1 MLFACCNEN
10 RRNAILSNAAVAL
23 NGIDYVEV
31 LDSPAAAS
39 DAPRQTLMVHCL
51 RTAPALTTDNV
62 MIEGGERITRVSVLS
77 VAPVAAGSNV
87 LAVVTSAGD
96 FSPYVLRLVLSA
108 QSAIANPFEVTD
120 VLAGFDPQLA
130 EIEFSFH
137 PGAGVGFECAPA
149 PADCRAPQAAPP
161 PINYLAKDYGSFRT
175 LILDR
180 LNQLLPASVGGNEAD
195 LSVVL
200 AELIAYR
207 ADQLSYQQDAIATE
221 AYLQTARSRVS
232 LRRHARL
239 VGYHVHDGCNA
250 RTWMQIIV
258 AAAPDEAVFL
268 DRMLTRFYT
277 YAAGM
282 PTTLA
287 VDAGNEEAALAAG
300 VQVFQPMQ
308 DALLY
313 AEHNL
318 IHFYTWGDT
327 QCCLPAG
334 AVEATLQGHLPNL
347 QAGDLLVFQ
356 EVIGPQT
363 GNAADADLRHRCAVR
378 LTQVAHADAAGQLL
392 GDPLFDVSGAPITS
406 SAQTPAP
413 VTQIQWGAADALP
426 FALCISSLYLDSDG
440 SEQAAANVSAALG
453 NVVLADHGLS
463 VAGTDLGIMPSPRF
477 FYPPSPQADRC
488 RQPAAA
494 VPLPVRFRPSLPDSP
509 LTQAVPQP
517 VTGIP
522 AGSSA
527 VLLGMSGADLEDADG
542 FISLRVQSANPAGW
556 PALFGVAVQQN
567 ATTAANIDLSVVYNP
582 PGGAAGM
589 SAPVAVEHFTNLSFQ
604 STDPN
609 YVAAQLNGFSN
620 FIRVPSTYTAP
631 AGALSGFPATPT
643 MLIAGQTVTLTD
655 LGSPGVDYLIVQ
667 PTAAQGWPASVGVLV
682 QGLEASP
689 PAFNLTTL
697 YYPASP
703 IGVALPVRLEQFN
716 DLAQATLAPRINT
729 DSRLIFVQ
737 SFAGTPNL
745 ALAASDLIH
754 VDPNAAVPQIVLQ
767 GTYEGITTPWNPRQ
781 DLLASGPTD
790 PVFVVEI
797 ESAGTAFV
805 RFATPGDPGAGHP
818 AAGAPGAGAAASP
831 LETNGLVP
839 PSGTAF
845 AATYRIGNGS
855 AGNVGA
861 ESLKYL
867 AAADARIQ
875 SCRNPLPASGGTDP
889 ETNDQIRRRT
899 PQAFLSQAPA
909 TLARSVTMADYQAVA
924 QRNSQVNRAVA
935 SLRWT
940 GSWYSVFIAVEPQGG
955 GDLAPSLQQTVSDT
969 VETCRLA
976 GQDLQLESPQYVSL
990 QIALTV
996 QVDGNYFRSDV
1007 EESLLQV
1014 LGNQPLPGG
1023 QKGFF
1028 YQDNFTFGQSVY
1040 LSPIYAAARGVAGVV
1055 SVMATQFQPQG
1066 MNSTQFLASGEIKL
1080 GSLQVARLEN
1090 DPSYPSHGQLT
1101 LSTQGGR

>member
-1 MLFACCNEN
+1 MIFACCNET
-10 RRNAILSNAAVAL
+10 RRNTILSNAGVTL

-31 LDSPAAAS
+31 LDAPPVASVAA
-39 DAPRQTLMVHCL
+39 PQQTLMLHCL
-51 RTAPALTTDNV
+51 RAVPALTTDNV
-62 MIEGGERITRVSVLS
+62 LIEGGESITRVSVVS
-77 VAPVAAGSNV
+77 VAPAGAGSNV

-96 FSPYVLRLVLSA
+96 FSPYVLRLVASA
-108 QSAIANPFEVTD
+108 QRAIANPFEVTD

-130 EIEFSFH
+130 EVQFSFH
-137 PGAGVGFECAPA
+137 PGVQPGFECAP
-149 PADCRAPQAAPP
+149 PPVNCPSPQSTPP
-161 PINYLAKDYGSFRT
+161 PIDYLAKDYGSFRT
-175 LILDR
+175 LVLDR
-180 LNQLLPASVGGNEAD
+180 LNQLLPASVGNNEAD
-195 LSVVL
+195 LGVML

-250 RTWMQIIV
+250 RAWMQISV
-258 AAAPDEAVFL
+258 AATPHEAVFL
-268 DRMLTRFYT
+268 DRTLTRFYT

-300 VQVFQPMQ
+300 VQVFQPLQ

-318 IHFYTWGDT
+318 IPFYTWGDS

-334 AVEATLQGHLPNL
+334 AVEATLQGDLPYL
-347 QAGDLLVFQ
+347 QAGDVLIFQ
-356 EVIGPQT
+356 EVIGPRT

-378 LTQVAHADAAGQLL
+378 LTQVAHVDAAGQPLV
-392 GDPLFDVSGAPITS
+392 DPLFDASEVPITS
-406 SAQTPAP
+406 SAQTPMP
-413 VTQIQWGAADALP
+413 VTQIQWGPADALP
-426 FALCISSLYLDSDG
+426 FALCISSLYLDSNG
-440 SEQAAANVSAALG
+440 IERSAANVSVALG

-463 VAGTDLGIMPSPRF
+463 VSGTDLGIMPPPRL

-488 RQPAAA
+488 RQPAAP
-494 VPLPVRFRPSLPDSP
+494 VPLPVRFRPALSESP

-522 AGSSA
+522 TSAGA
-527 VLLGMSGADLEDADG
+527 AMLGSGGTVDLNDAAG
-542 FISLRVQSANPAGW
+542 FVSLRVQSANPAGW
-556 PALFGVAVQQN
+556 PPLFGVAVRRN
-567 ATTAANIDLSVVYNP
+567 ATTVTNIDLTVVYDP

-589 SAPVAVEHFTNLSFQ
+589 SAPVAVEQFANLSFQ
-604 STDPN
+604 PADSN
-609 YVAAQLNGFSN
+609 YVAAQINAFSN
-620 FIRVPSTYTAP
+620 FIRVPSTYTPPTA
-631 AGALSGFPATPT
+631 ALSGFPATPT
-643 MLIAGQTVTLTD
+643 MLTAGQTVTLTD
-655 LGSPGVDYLIVQ
+655 LGSPGVAYLVLR
-667 PTAAQGWPASVGVLV
+667 PTAPQGWPASVGVLV
-682 QGLEASP
+682 QGLDTSP
-689 PAFNLTTL
+689 PAFNLTMV

-703 IGVALPVRLEQFN
+703 VGVALPVPLEQFN
-716 DLAQATLAPRINT
+716 NLAQATLAPRINAA
-729 DSRLIFVQ
+729 SRLISVQ
-737 SFAGTPNL
+737 SFAGTPSI
-745 ALAASDLIH
+745 ALAARNLIQ

-767 GTYEGITTPWNPRQ
+767 GTYEGVTTPWSPRQ

-797 ESAGTAFV
+797 ESDGTAFV
-805 RFATPGDPGAGHP
+805 RFATPGDP
-818 AAGAPGAGAAASP
+818 AAGAPASP

-845 AATYRIGNGS
+845 AASYRIGNGS

-889 ETNDQIRRRT
+889 ETNDQIRRRA
-899 PQAFLSQAPA
+899 PQAFLSQAPG
-909 TLARSVTMADYQAVA
+909 TLARSVTMADYEAVA
-924 QRNSQVNRAVA
+924 ERNAGVNRAVA

-955 GDLAPSLQQTVSDT
+955 GDLGQALQQTVGNA

-990 QIALTV
+990 QIGLSV
-996 QVDGNYFRSDV
+996 QVDDNYFRSDV
-1007 EESLLQV
+1007 EQSLLQV
-1014 LGNQPLPGG
+1014 LGNQLLPNG

-1028 YQDNFTFGQSVY
+1028 YADNFTFGQSVY
-1040 LSPIYAAARGVAGVV
+1040 LSPIYAAARGVAGVA

-1066 MNSTQFLASGEIKL
+1066 VNTTQYLSTGEIKL
-1080 GSLQVARLEN
+1080 GSLQVARMEN
-1090 DPSYPSHGQLT
+1090 DPSYPKHGQLT
-1101 LSTQGGR
+1101 LSMQGGR